1 MHPHMTEKS
10 QDKVI
15 TLTLGHPVFLN
26 NVYRRMDL
34 SQDQLKSEKRRIM
47 KNVIVISFA
56 FLLLFTAFQS
66 MAALQSSI
74 NKVRNKLEG

>member
-1 MHPHMTEKS
+1 MLINIPMF
-10 QDKVI
+10 D
-15 TLTLGHPVFLN
+15 VFLN

-74 NKVRNKLEG
+74 NKAR

>member
-1 MHPHMTEKS
+1 MV
-10 QDKVI
+10 D
-15 TLTLGHPVFLN
+15 VFLN